1 MTQIPPVSAALT
13 ALAIPH
19 RLFAHTHPV
28 HSLEQAAAERGQV
41 PDQVIRSLLFR
52 LGEGDFVMALV
63 AGPGQISWK
72 ALRAHMGQSRLTMAE
87 RDEVLRVTGYPI
99 GAVAP
104 FGMPQAVPIL
114 VDPSVTVH
122 AEISLGS
129 GIRNTAVILASAD
142 LLRALGKAQSAHR
155 AKLDVVDLL
164 E

>member
-1 MTQIPPVSAALT
+1 MTQVPPVSAALT
-13 ALAIPH
+13 ALGIPH
-19 RLFAHTHPV
+19 RIFAHTNPV

-52 LGEGDFVMALV
+52 LGEGDFLMALV

-72 ALRAHMGQSRLTMAE
+72 TLRAHVGQSRLTMAE

-129 GIRNTAVILASAD
+129 GTRNTAVILASAD
-142 LLRALGKAQSAHR
+142 LMQALGKVQAASG
-155 AKLDVVDLL
+155 AKLEVVDLL